1 MLKGFIIA
9 IDGPAAAGKSTIAKK
24 IAQKLRYTYIDT
36 GAMYRALTHKAIQS
50 GINMDSD
57 NDLAGLLENTEILLI
72 PDNNGGQAVWIDGV
86 DYSDEI
92 RSQEVTASVSKVAAH
107 STVRKLMV
115 DKQREL
121 ANGTSV
127 VMDGR
132 DIGTAVLPDA
142 DLKIFMTASVDE
154 RAERRFQ
161 ENEKRGI
168 HSSLSRLK
176 EEIEQRD
183 RADSEREV
191 SPLKKAEDAILV
203 DTTSLSIEEVVD
215 KVIELAEMRMER

>member
-1 MLKGFIIA
+1 MLKGISIA
-9 IDGPAAAGKSTIAKK
+9 IDGPAAAGKSTIAKR

-36 GAMYRALTHKAIQS
+36 GAMYRALTHKAIKS

-57 NDLAGLLENTEILLI
+57 HDLSDLLEGTEILLV
-72 PDNNGGQAVWIDGV
+72 PNNGSQAVWIDGV
-86 DYSDEI
+86 DCSNEI
-92 RSQEVTASVSKVAAH
+92 RSEEVTAAVSKVAAH
-107 STVRKLMV
+107 TTVRKLMV

-121 ANGTSV
+121 ANESGV

-142 DLKIFMTASVDE
+142 DLKIFMTASVEE

-168 HSSLSRLK
+168 YTPLERLK
-176 EEIEQRD
+176 EDIEKRD

-191 SPLKKAEDAILV
+191 SPLKKADDAILV
-203 DTTSLSIEEVVD
+203 DTTSMTIDEVVD
-215 KVIELAEMRMER
+215 KVIELAEVRLER

>member
-1 MLKGFIIA
+1 MLKGISIA
-9 IDGPAAAGKSTIAKK
+9 IDGPAAAGKSTIAKR
-24 IAQKLRYTYIDT
+24 IAQKLHYTYIDT

-50 GINMDSD
+50 DIDMDSD
-57 NDLAGLLENTEILLI
+57 NDLADLLMDTEILLV
-72 PDNNGGQAVWIDGV
+72 PEKGGQAVWIDGI
-86 DYSDEI
+86 DCSEEI
-92 RSQEVTASVSKVAAH
+92 RSQLVTGAVSKVASH
-107 STVRKLMV
+107 PTVRKMMV
-115 DKQREL
+115 DKQRAL
-121 ANGTSV
+121 ANDSGV

-132 DIGTAVLPDA
+132 DIGTEVLPNA

-168 HSSLSRLK
+168 HSSLESLK
-176 EEIEQRD
+176 EDIERRD

-191 SPLKKAEDAILV
+191 SPLKKAADAILV
-203 DTTSLSIEEVVD
+203 DTTSMSIDDVVD